1 MSFRKEKKI
10 KLTLSDQKAVKKNLL
25 SNGMKILYP
34 ARQVNS
40 CYFDT
45 KDLRFFHDS
54 DEGILPRKKVRI
66 RHYNYDNIYTKETKI
81 TSEEGRFKKTKP
93 FEKDISKLNY
103 SLTLNDLS
111 VGIIYPSLI
120 VSYYR
125 EYFLFEKL
133 RITFDSLIRYKN
145 LLSHIP
151 WTERDPECVI
161 EIKTSIEID
170 DDFIFNVI
178 NMPFSRFS
186 KYCRGLQMTQGII

>member
-10 KLTLSDQKAVKKNLL
+10 KLTLSDQQLIKNNLL
-25 SNGMKILYP
+25 SYGMKVLYP

-54 DEGILPRKKVRI
+54 EEGVLPRKKVRI
-66 RHYNYDNIYTKETKI
+66 RHYNYENIYTKETKI
-81 TSEEGRFKKTKP
+81 TSVEGRYKKIKS
-93 FEKDISKLNY
+93 FNKDISKLNY
-103 SLTLNDLS
+103 SFTFNDLS
-111 VGIIYPSLI
+111 VGIIYPTLI

-125 EYFLFEKL
+125 EYFLFQNL

-151 WTERDPECVI
+151 WEERDSECVM
-161 EIKTSIEID
+161 EIKTRIDID

-178 NMPFSRFS
+178 NIPTSRFS
-186 KYCRGLQMTQGII
+186 KYCRGLQMTQGTI